1 MEFILYSYV
10 LIVVKFMILF
20 VELVINIDVFYFYWF
35 LFIRWEEII
44 KEKIMIFN
52 VY

>member
-35 LFIRWEEII
+35 FLFIRWEEII
-44 KEKIMIFN
+44 KEKNNDF
-52 VY
+52 

>member
-35 LFIRWEEII
+35 FYLLGGR
-44 KEKIMIFN
+44 K
-52 VY
+52 